1 MKKGIHTLIEL
12 VKSGLTKQEICS
24 IYKIKENSLTAMLSH
39 AGHSF
44 FKISPLKG
52 TTNKRIKNID
62 ELIEKCKSGLTQKEV
77 AKHYGMDT
85 SSVFNTL
92 KKVGLRFVDL
102 APKKLKVVKV
112 KKEKSVRL
120 KKEKLIKVPKE
131 KVAKIRPVKAKKEK
145 VKGPYWTNE
154 HDNILIAYNKETDS
168 VQRSKL
174 YEQLPLQRM
183 VESILFK
190 YFYTNLVGLN
200 AKDLMDECKSHL
212 VLNAFEKFNPSL
224 NTKAYSYLGTCV
236 KNYYRDYFIKKTDKN
251 NVVSIESFYCEN
263 NGDDNVFKDRVFE
276 IPDESKTLFE
286 LDEDR
291 QELVDKARL
300 HVLKLLSND
309 DLEFPERTVL
319 LAVLEL
325 IKQSN
330 YTKYYATYF
339 LLKKTKY
346 NLHNLCSILRGL
358 KMRTIVN
365 YSPAMDLEYYER
377 KIAAYKLKNGIT
389 ESNKREHGDFVK
401 DCLNN
406 LKSNEKRIERECK
419 VQDSK
424 QRLIEKRKKALHLKS
439 INQNIG

>member
-1 MKKGIHTLIEL
+1 
-12 VKSGLTKQEICS
+12 
-24 IYKIKENSLTAMLSH
+24 MLSH
-39 AGHSF
+39 AGESF
-44 FKISPLKG
+44 FKLSPLQG
-52 TTNKRIKNID
+52 TTSKRVHDID

-77 AKHYGMDT
+77 AQQYGMDT

-102 APKKLKVVKV
+102 APKKPKVVKV
-112 KKEKSVRL
+112 KKEKVIREKVL
-120 KKEKLIKVPKE
+120 KVKKDKPVKVKKEKPKKV
-131 KVAKIRPVKAKKEK
+131 KKERVKK

-154 HDNILIAYNKETDS
+154 HDKILIAYNKETDY
-168 VQRSKL
+168 VKRSKL

-190 YFYTNLVGLN
+190 YFYSNLIGLN

-224 NTKAYSYLGTCV
+224 DKKAYSYLGTCV
-236 KNYYRDYFIKKTDKN
+236 KNYYRDKFIGTREKN
-251 NVVSIESFYCEN
+251 NLISIESFYGEN
-263 NGDDNVFKDRVFE
+263 NGDENVFKDRVFE

-291 QELVDKARL
+291 QELVDKARV
-300 HVLKLLSND
+300 HVLKLLRNVE
-309 DLEFPERTVL
+309 LEISERTVL

-365 YSPAMDLEYYER
+365 YSPAMDLEYYEK
-377 KIAAYKLKNGIT
+377 KIAAYKVKNGIT
-389 ESNKREHGDFVK
+389 PGNKLEHADFVK

-424 QRLIEKRKKALHLKS
+424 QRRIEKRKKALYLKT
-439 INQNIG
+439 INKNTG